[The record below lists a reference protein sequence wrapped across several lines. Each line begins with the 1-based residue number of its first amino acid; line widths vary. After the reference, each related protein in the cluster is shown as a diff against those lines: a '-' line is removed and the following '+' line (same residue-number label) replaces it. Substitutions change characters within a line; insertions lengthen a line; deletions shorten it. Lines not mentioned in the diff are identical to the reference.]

1 MVAVLAFEAL
11 DESDVRCFPSKCI
24 PLSSKELVC
33 NNQKRKHMNKKAAA
47 SSKLRLQVADD
58 WGAERAGEPRNSNSN
73 IHPLVFLHICPTG
86 PSSLWS
92 VMTL

>member
-1 MVAVLAFEAL
+1 
-11 DESDVRCFPSKCI
+11 
-24 PLSSKELVC
+24 
-33 NNQKRKHMNKKAAA
+33 MNKKAAA

-58 WGAERAGEPRNSNSN
+58 WGAERAGEPRNSN

-92 VMTL
+92 VMTLSYVHPLHLWKAIVKYCKDQLCTRYQQTK